1 MDKDDERL
9 DGVLQC
15 FWYGFNYSIFPPS
28 EKKKIRSKMDFGA
41 GSLGGG
47 GGSPGPG
54 GQLSGAQK
62 EMLMEQIKQQVAV
75 AVRHGRI

>member
-1 MDKDDERL
+1 
-9 DGVLQC
+9 
-15 FWYGFNYSIFPPS
+15 
-28 EKKKIRSKMDFGA
+28 MDFGA

-75 AVRHGRI
+75 AVRHD